1 MWFVVE
7 KKRSITKTREKGG
20 GRAGG
25 EKSVGPR
32 GVWAEPSVPADRL
45 AGGEIC
51 HFIVLVSTDTIWR
64 GLYCLKLWV
73 NDIWGAGVRRNSR
86 VPPPDPKSSCERAP
100 HNFSAFSNSS
110 SLPLPPLFTAPL
122 SLLPP
127 SLCVALS
134 LSLFFSLFLRHSLVT
149 AWSSNR
155 TTLFLTRTGSPEI
168 SCGAPWVPTPKMK
181 KKK

>member
-1 MWFVVE
+1 MGE
-7 KKRSITKTREKGG
+7 K
-20 GRAGG
+20 
-25 EKSVGPR
+25 KSVGPW
-32 GVWAEPSVPADRL
+32 GVWAEPGVPVDRQ

-73 NDIWGAGVRRNSR
+73 NDIWGAGVRHNSP
-86 VPPPDPKSSCERAP
+86 VPPPDPKSSCERALS
-100 HNFSAFSNSS
+100 NFSAFSNGS
-110 SLPLPPLFTAPL
+110 SLPLPPSFTAF
-122 SLLPP
+122 LPP
-127 SLCVALS
+127 SLALS

-168 SCGAPWVPTPKMK
+168 PRGAPWVPAPKMK
-181 KKK
+181 KKKAVL